1 MNEKLGWRS
10 WRTFCLLIGLL
21 LPLYLPSVQ
30 AQSSP
35 KLTNL
40 LVELWPEYDRPEV
53 LVIYRAELDPNTQLP
68 AVVTFR
74 LPGYVEDMHAV
85 AVEQDGKLVDAN
97 PESLELR
104 SEGDDTLLTFATS
117 SRRIQFEYYD
127 PVILG
132 KQGQTRQLDFQ
143 FSAPA
148 EIDMTTFEVQEPFEA
163 TEFSLTPPP
172 DDSFIS
178 ADGLKYNT
186 LEVAG
191 LAADDTFSLMATYQ
205 RAGDDLSVDGLNRD
219 TGVLSGPPSSEPVD
233 LDESGAGNSLGIQDF
248 SLGYLLIGAGVL
260 LLVGTG
266 AYWWWSTRVRT
277 EPELRAASS
286 KPSRRPARR
295 KKQTTTS
302 KREARKT
309 TSPAPSTSQEQ
320 ESTGFCYRCGAALRP
335 DSNFCHICGAER
347 RTD

>member
-1 MNEKLGWRS
+1 
-10 WRTFCLLIGLL
+10 
-21 LPLYLPSVQ
+21 
-30 AQSSP
+30 
-35 KLTNL
+35 
-40 LVELWPEYDRPEV
+40 V
-53 LVIYRAELDPNTQLP
+53 LVIYRAELDPDTQLP

-74 LPGYVEDMHAV
+74 LPGHIDDMHAV

-104 SEGDDTLLTFATS
+104 SEGDDTLLTFATP

-127 PVILG
+127 PAILG
-132 KQGQTRQLDFQ
+132 KQGQTRQLEFQ

-172 DDSFIS
+172 DDSFTS

-191 LAADDTFSLMATYQ
+191 LATDDTFSLTATYQ
-205 RAGDDLSVDGLNRD
+205 RASDELSVDSLNRD

-233 LDESGAGNSLGIQDF
+233 LDESGGGGLLGIQDF
-248 SLGYLLIGAGVL
+248 SLGYLLIGAGAL

-266 AYWWWSTRVRT
+266 VYWWWSTKMRT
-277 EPELRAASS
+277 EPELQAVSS

-295 KKQTTTS
+295 KKRSTEK
-302 KREARKT
+302 KREVQKT
-309 TSPAPSTSQEQ
+309 TLPTLSTSPEQ
-320 ESTGFCYRCGAALRP
+320 ESAGFCYRCGAALRP